1 MVDYNFCLALLS
13 YNVIYNVNMKAN
25 VEGNELLLYYSKL
38 YKHYELNNGND
49 TSTDSLIS
57 T

>member
-1 MVDYNFCLALLS
+1 
-13 YNVIYNVNMKAN
+13 MKAN

-38 YKHYELNNGND
+38 HKHYELNNGND
-49 TSTDSLIS
+49 TSTDSFIS